1 MSVRAPCSV
10 GETTAI
16 RECCCHGWHGVVC
29 SGVWVGGVDSSTQR
43 YHNASEGP
51 YRMVESNRTETEV
64 IVPTQPFITKIQEAL
79 LGSRGHLTIRQNMLS
94 LVKKGVVVARAPQT
108 RDAQIDRQLI
118 NFSSNTQFLLVF

>member
-1 MSVRAPCSV
+1 
-10 GETTAI
+10 
-16 RECCCHGWHGVVC
+16 
-29 SGVWVGGVDSSTQR
+29 
-43 YHNASEGP
+43 
-51 YRMVESNRTETEV
+51 MVELNRTETEV